1 MCEHTG
7 VRTAQATPESNG
19 TVLGKPA
26 REGESPVHETR
37 DDMAVSRVP
46 RDTGNLVGISGDHPV
61 RLNTP

>member
-26 REGESPVHETR
+26 REGESPYMKVKGERQDPEYHETR
-37 DDMAVSRVP
+37 GTLWEGAG
-46 RDTGNLVGISGDHPV
+46 T
-61 RLNTP
+61 TP